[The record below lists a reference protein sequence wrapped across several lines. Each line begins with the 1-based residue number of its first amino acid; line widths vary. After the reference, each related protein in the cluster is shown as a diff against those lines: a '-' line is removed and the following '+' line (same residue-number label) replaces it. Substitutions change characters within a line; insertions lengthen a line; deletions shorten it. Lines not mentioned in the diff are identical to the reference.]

1 MMSNDLQ
8 LLWKNVI
15 ANIFLAKSCGVHK
28 PFAQAW
34 SISAI
39 DYSGRSWD
47 CVHYIVPDTVFLT
60 VIETDMLVNYSCT

>member
-39 DYSGRSWD
+39 DYFKYAQNVFVRSFKWEARAVD
-47 CVHYIVPDTVFLT
+47 KLT
-60 VIETDMLVNYSCT
+60 TN